1 MNIADLI
8 FLSVGLAT
16 DAFSV
21 AVCKGL
27 SMRKINYRGAFI
39 TALFFGVFQAGMPL
53 IGYFLGVYFA
63 DYINKFDH
71 WIAFILLSFIGGKM
85 IFDSCFGQDDDDTV
99 SAEYRLD
106 MKELLILS
114 VATSIDALAVG
125 IVFAVQGDS
134 IFLSVSM
141 IGIITFLLSF
151 LGVIIGNRFG
161 SKYEK
166 KAQLAGGAVLVIIGL
181 KLLLEGIGIIK

>member
-1 MNIADLI
+1 
-8 FLSVGLAT
+8 
-16 DAFSV
+16 
-21 AVCKGL
+21 
-27 SMRKINYRGAFI
+27 MRKINYRGAFI

-53 IGYFLGVYFA
+53 VGYFLGVYFA